1 MSVRPNLSRIAA
13 VACGAV
19 LALSL
24 VGCGGSSASSGG
36 GTTSGESIKVGA
48 ILSLTGTYAALGTS
62 EKNALDL
69 EVKRINDEGG
79 IDGRTI
85 DLIIEDD
92 ATDEAK
98 AVAAA
103 SKLINQDE
111 VVAILGATG
120 TGQSMAIRSEIDR
133 AGIPQISMAGG
144 TAITASFDPL
154 VFQTPWSNSLVVPF
168 VLKKIVADG
177 HTKVALLSDS
187 GGYGKDGRAVIL
199 AEAPKNGI
207 TIVSD
212 QTFNAGDTDFS
223 AQLTKI
229 KSSGADAVL
238 LWTAGKEGASIV
250 KASADL
256 GVSQPWYGGSG
267 QAKVE
272 FAQGAGPAA
281 DGFIFG
287 TGKSLVPA
295 NWGTD
300 SEQYKIVNGF
310 ATRYKAAYDQDP
322 DIFAGHAFDA
332 LNILSSA
339 LKSSGADVDAAGLRD
354 AIEATSKLG
363 GFGGVFTFSANDHN
377 GLTADDLSLYVIK
390 SGAWEPLQ

>member
-1 MSVRPNLSRIAA
+1 MSVRSKLVRICAA
-13 VACGAV
+13 ACIAV
-19 LALSL
+19 VALSL
-24 VGCGGSSASSGG
+24 SGCGGASSATDSGG
-36 GTTSGESIKVGA
+36 TKESIKVGA

-69 EVKRINDEGG
+69 EIKRINDAGGSEG
-79 IDGRTI
+79 RQLE
-85 DLIIEDD
+85 LIIEDD

-103 SKLINQDE
+103 SKLITQDE

-120 TGQSMAIRSEIDR
+120 TGQSMAIRSEVDR

-144 TAITASFDPL
+144 TAITAKFDPL

-168 VLKKIVADG
+168 VLEKVVADG

-199 AEAPKNGI
+199 AEAPKMGV

-212 QTFNAGDTDFS
+212 QTFNPGDTDFS
-223 AQLTKI
+223 AQLTKL
-229 KSSGADAVL
+229 KGSGADAVL

-250 KASADL
+250 KSAGAL
-256 GVSQPWYGGSG
+256 GVKQPWYGGSG

-272 FAQGAGPAA
+272 FANGAGPAA
-281 DGFIFG
+281 EGFIFG
-287 TGKSLVPA
+287 TGKSLVPT
-295 NWGTD
+295 NWGADT
-300 SEQYKIVNGF
+300 EEYKVVNGF
-310 ATRYKAAYDQDP
+310 ATRYKAAYGQDP

-332 LNILSSA
+332 LNILSAA
-339 LKSSGADVDAAGLRD
+339 LTRSKGDTGPEALRNQV
-354 AIEATSKLG
+354 EATSKLP
-363 GFGGVFTFSANDHN
+363 GFGGIYTFSATDHN
-377 GLTADDLSLYVIK
+377 GLTAEDLSLYKITGGV
-390 SGAWEPLQ
+390 WEPLQ